1 MRALLRKIPLLIATM
16 TLLPMLAPAA
26 TKTAKFNVTATV
38 QSDCTISATNLAFGT
53 VGLLAGNVDATSTI
67 TVTCTPATPYAIALN
82 EGDVSGST
90 VESRKMASGASSM
103 MFQLYRDSART
114 QVWGKTSG
122 VDTVG
127 NTGNGN
133 PMEITVY
140 GRIPPQNGPA
150 VGAYVAQITATI
162 TY

>member
-1 MRALLRKIPLLIATM
+1 VF
-16 TLLPMLAPAA
+16 APAA
-26 TKTAKFNVTATV
+26 TKTAKFNVTASV
-38 QSDCTISATNLAFGT
+38 QSDCTITATNLAFGI

-67 TVTCTPATPYAIALN
+67 TVTCTPATAYAIALN

-90 VESRKMASGASSM
+90 IDARKMASGAASM

-127 NTGNGN
+127 NTGNGG

-140 GRIPPQNGPA
+140 GRIPPQTGPT